1 MNQTLSRLFYLTCI
15 ALLMLPFLI
24 FTLGW
29 LPLAV
34 SVPVVLLCC
43 GSLWWWLRKAEFP
56 EIPFMENRRTL
67 VFAALLTACWVF
79 ASGIGGYAYQNYDHY
94 YRNAVLF
101 DLTLHDWP
109 VVFPEDGTTLVYYF
123 GFFLLPALGGKAVL
137 MAGAVPE
144 TAVSAAYFVSFV
156 QAFLAVFATYVLLS
170 QRLGRFS
177 LWPLVF
183 FIGFSGLDFI
193 PYLIFHRP
201 VVETPEMATV
211 WGKIA
216 ACFGPR
222 NAPHLEWFTHP
233 WLNSSMTGL
242 LFWVFNQSVPFLL
255 ALMLFL
261 TLRDWPVFSLA
272 FVLLSMLFL
281 TLRDWRGVLLIYAV
295 LFLSAPFPA
304 LGLFPVMVWRLL
316 KDAEFRLPAALRTVC
331 TPANLLSIPVV
342 LIIAHFYSG
351 NLSSGHSQFFF
362 PATAHEWTLFTV
374 YFLTEFGVWL
384 LCVGRK
390 WSAEL
395 GICLAVLGVTS
406 FFKLGGGA
414 DFAMRTAI
422 PCFTFLMLAVL
433 QTWYAAETPRW
444 RRVLII
450 CVFLI
455 GALTPLMEFKRCAG
469 NTILTYVGV
478 LRGSETVAFA
488 AGPECVDRNEPRYYI
503 RDERLPSVHDLL
515 DRDDPCAGNFLGDTT
530 APGSTQR

>member
-1 MNQTLSRLFYLTCI
+1 MNISLTRIFYVACITLLT
-15 ALLMLPFLI
+15 LPFLI

-29 LPLAV
+29 LPVAV
-34 SVPVVLLCC
+34 SIPVVLLCC
-43 GSLWWWLRKAEFP
+43 GSLGWWLRKAEFP
-56 EIPFMENRRTL
+56 EIPFVENRRTL

-101 DLTLHDWP
+101 DLTLRDWP

-137 MAGAVPE
+137 MAGAAPE
-144 TAVSAAYFVSFV
+144 TAVNAAYFVSFV

-193 PYLIFHRP
+193 PYLMFHRS

-261 TLRDWPVFSLA
+261 
-272 FVLLSMLFL
+272 M
-281 TLRDWRGVLLIYAV
+281 LRDWRGVLLIYAA

-316 KDAEFRLPAALRTVC
+316 KDAEFRIPAALRTVC

-351 NLSSGHSQFFF
+351 NLSSGHSQFVF
-362 PATAHEWTLFTV
+362 PATAHEWTLFGV

-384 LCVGRK
+384 LCIGRK
-390 WSAEL
+390 WNAEL
-395 GICLAVLGVTS
+395 GICLAVVCVTS

-433 QTWYAAETPRW
+433 QTWYSAETPSW
-444 RRVLII
+444 RRVLIV

-488 AGPECVDRNEPRYYI
+488 AGPECVDGNEPRYYI
-503 RDERLPSVHDLL
+503 RDERLHSVHDLL
-515 DRDDPCAGNFLGDTT
+515 ERDDPCAGNFLGTT
-530 APGSTQR
+530 GPKSRRR